1 MRYKVIATDFDGTLL
16 TSSKTISDVNK
27 EALKK
32 CKDGGFILVGITA
45 RNLSS
50 IRSVCDIS
58 MFDYLV
64 INNGTYIYDVKNNT
78 GEYIQYL
85 ERNLIEDITK
95 KFIKSSEGIDYCTI
109 DKYFSYKTKILV
121 KRPFQLNIKDIS
133 EIDGI
138 VARINIW
145 ADSNEKIYSFKQY
158 VDEKYPDVDTITMLD
173 TDAKSNKKWLAINPK
188 GCSKA
193 TTLKAFADK
202 INVDMGEIIFF
213 GDATND
219 VDLIKQAGLGVAMGN
234 AIPEVKSQAKDV
246 TLTNDQD
253 GVGVYLN
260 KIVDLLTI

>member
-32 CKDGGFILVGITA
+32 CKQRGFIIIGITA

-50 IRSVCDIS
+50 IRSVCNIG
-58 MFDYLV
+58 MFDYFV
-64 INNGTYIYDVKNNT
+64 MNNGTYIYDVKNDT
-78 GEYIQYL
+78 GEYIQHL
-85 ERNLIEDITK
+85 DRNLIEDITNQFLK
-95 KFIKSSEGIDYCTI
+95 MSEGIDYCTI

-145 ADSNEKIYSFKQY
+145 ADSNEKVYSFKQY
-158 VDEKYPDVDTITMLD
+158 VDEKYSDVDTYTMLS
-173 TDAKSNKKWLAINPK
+173 TDEKSNKKWLAINPK
-188 GCSKA
+188 GCNKA
-193 TTLKAFADK
+193 TTLRTFADK
-202 INVDMGEIIFF
+202 INVDMDEIIFF

-219 VDLIKQAGLGVAMGN
+219 IDLIKQAGLGVAMGN
-234 AIPEVKSQAKDV
+234 AIPEVKGQAKDV

-260 KIVDLLTI
+260 KILDLLTI